1 MSDIGA
7 STRVWFPITPDN
19 ATNILEG
26 ETTYL
31 YIGGTGNI
39 TAICN
44 SIAVLFSNLAV
55 GYHPIRCTRVN
66 ATGTTATLIVG
77 AR

>member
-1 MSDIGA
+1 MSIIDF
-7 STRVWFPITPDN
+7 STRVWFPITPDD
-19 ATNILEG
+19 ATNISQG

-31 YIGGTGNI
+31 YVGGTGHI
-39 TAICN
+39 TAVCN
-44 SIAVLFSNLAV
+44 GVAVLFSNLAV
-55 GYHPIRCTRVN
+55 GYHPIRCTRIN